1 METRAADNL
10 LREYAACTDG
20 RAAEALLS
28 RLIVEHAQPA
38 IRRIVRYKLAFQGAM
53 ETQDGEDVTAEV
65 LLELIGRL
73 RDLRDCADSAAI
85 GAFSAYTAVAAYY
98 ACNEYLRRKYPNR
111 HRLKNRLRYL
121 LNTSSA
127 FEIWEDV
134 TREWVCGRA
143 EWKDAVRPAPR
154 EKIAGWRD
162 LLRDLPRGQF
172 ALPPAVLAGRIFDA
186 FGAPVAFDDLIEI
199 VADLWGVEDAPP
211 VPEGAAAQVQSGQAD
226 VARTLEQRQWLSVLW
241 AEVRELPLPQR
252 VALLLNLRM
261 PAAGSAIALFPA
273 TGVAGLPQ
281 LAAALGMAEAD
292 LLHLWSSLPMDD
304 LAIAARLNVTR
315 QQVINYRKAARER
328 LIRRMNSRGAQSH
341 RANNLLDSTST

>member
-1 METRAADNL
+1 MDTRAADNL
-10 LREYAACTDG
+10 LREYAACADS

-38 IRRIVRYKLAFQGAM
+38 IRRIVRYKLAFQGTL

-73 RDLRDCADSAAI
+73 RDVRDSGDSAAI

-121 LNTSSA
+121 LNTSTA

-134 TREWVCGRA
+134 TREWICGRA
-143 EWKDAVRPAPR
+143 PWKDTERPAPR
-154 EKIAGWRD
+154 EKIAAWRD
-162 LLRDLPRGQF
+162 ILRDLPRGQF
-172 ALPPAVLAGRIFDA
+172 ALQPGDLVGRIFDA
-186 FGAPVAFDDLIEI
+186 FGAPVAFDDLIEM
-199 VADLWGVEDAPP
+199 VADLWGIEDAPP
-211 VPEGAAAQVQSGQAD
+211 APENAAAQVQSGQAD
-226 VARTLEQRQWLSVLW
+226 IATKLEQRQWLSVLW
-241 AEVRELPLPQR
+241 SEVRELPLPQR

-281 LAAALGMAEAD
+281 LAAALGIGESELLD
-292 LLHLWSSLPMDD
+292 LWNSLPLDD

-328 LIRRMNSRGAQSH
+328 LTRRMNSRGARSH